1 MVSYESQAEGRDGV
15 RGSGEA
21 ISCSGGG
28 AWPRLMVMPVG
39 LASDRCFAF
48 FQLLLLPL
56 LYVCWDGWLIGDK
69 LTPLFDTKLYQ
80 LLKVYF

>member
-1 MVSYESQAEGRDGV
+1 ML
-15 RGSGEA
+15 
-21 ISCSGGG
+21 GGG

-39 LASDRCFAF
+39 LASDGCFTF

-69 LTPLFDTKLYQ
+69 LTPLFDTKRYQ
-80 LLKVYF
+80 LLKVHV